1 MQDGLRFHNLHNI
14 HVRTGL
20 ASEEQLRKSVNLF
33 LTELNNKFPGK
44 KYNECEILVN
54 LVTKDN
60 VSCNYAY
67 LWVENPEV
75 YYIMTGFNPDG
86 TERIAKEE
94 LEDSDSD
101 SDDDFS
107 FSMSS
112 LKLSDIIKS
121 KENKKK
127 PKILTHL
134 GPIMSLPGYEY
145 TEEQAIKAH
154 NELIEEEKRVS
165 ENDKRAP
172 NEVIKP
178 KYGFFECTRSK
189 TTSIDED
196 VKFDILYGR
205 VPNWVTEDM
214 IRKVFERYAESKDSR
229 HFKISIGTSCNK
241 YPDFKKVTIDYG
253 NTRRGTA
260 TFARQMTRKTKFV
273 NPREPKTVV
282 ECVFD
287 YFRPNL
293 RFDDKSKDNKYK
305 PGYNKNKSNSNSF
318 LNRGTRN

>member
-20 ASEEQLRKSVNLF
+20 ASEEQLKKSVNLF
-33 LTELNNKFPGK
+33 LTELNNKLPGK
-44 KYNECEILVN
+44 KYNECEIIVN

-75 YYIMTGFNPDG
+75 YYILTGFNPDG
-86 TERIAKEE
+86 TERVVEE
-94 LEDSDSD
+94 DSEDSDSD

-112 LKLSDIIKS
+112 LKLSDIVKS

-127 PKILTHL
+127 PKILKPL
-134 GPIMSLPGYEY
+134 GPIMCLPGYEY
-145 TEEQAIKAH
+145 IEEQSEKAH
-154 NELIEEEKRVS
+154 NELIKEEMKISESEKR
-165 ENDKRAP
+165 EPNDVA
-172 NEVIKP
+172 KP

-196 VKFDILYGR
+196 VKFNILYGR

-214 IRKVFERYAESKDSR
+214 IRKVFERFAESKDSR
-229 HFKISIGTSCNK
+229 HFKISIGSPCNK

-273 NPREPKTVV
+273 NPKSPDVTV

-293 RFDDKSKDNKYK
+293 KFEDKSRDNRNKT
-305 PGYNKNKSNSNSF
+305 GFNKNKNNSF
-318 LNRGTRN
+318 LNRATKN